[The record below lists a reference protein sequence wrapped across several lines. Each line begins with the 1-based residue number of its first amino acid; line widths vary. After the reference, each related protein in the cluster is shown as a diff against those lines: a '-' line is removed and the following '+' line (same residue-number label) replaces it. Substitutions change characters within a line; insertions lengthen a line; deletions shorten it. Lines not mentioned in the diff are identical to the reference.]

1 MKTRIISGLVMLPLA
16 AVLYLRG
23 IWLAVVVAIVAF
35 MAAYEFIRAFEKI
48 GYKGYPEVVGIL
60 IPAVLF
66 APLDSRVTMFL
77 MFLTVLTLLLRLFRV
92 NKAKLEDSMVTLLAA
107 FYIVFFAYHVVLVD
121 VSFKEPFLWLIPLA
135 AFGTDI
141 FAYFVG
147 VTMGKHKLCPN
158 ISPKKSIEGAA
169 GGILGSGL
177 LCGLFGA
184 VIDRKS
190 VV

>member
-66 APLDSRVTMFL
+66 AP
-77 MFLTVLTLLLRLFRV
+77 
-92 NKAKLEDSMVTLLAA
+92 
-107 FYIVFFAYHVVLVD
+107 H
-121 VSFKEPFLWLIPLA
+121 
-135 AFGTDI
+135 
-141 FAYFVG
+141 
-147 VTMGKHKLCPN
+147 H
-158 ISPKKSIEGAA
+158 
-169 GGILGSGL
+169 
-177 LCGLFGA
+177 
-184 VIDRKS
+184 
-190 VV
+190 